1 MNKNE
6 ETGEIVLYQPEGE
19 TWLADMDDKQLGEVF
34 GLDNTLV

>member
-1 MNKNE
+1 L
-6 ETGEIVLYQPEGE
+6 ETKKSIANMTVSAGE